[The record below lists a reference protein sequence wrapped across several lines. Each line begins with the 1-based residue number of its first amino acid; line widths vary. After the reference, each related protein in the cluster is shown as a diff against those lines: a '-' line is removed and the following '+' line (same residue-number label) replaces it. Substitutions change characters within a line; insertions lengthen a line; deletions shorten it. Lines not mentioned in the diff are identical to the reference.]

1 MGKKDKK
8 SDFEQFYDKY
18 YKLLLLIPLFM
29 FIIAGALIGTKY
41 VQEGEFINKG
51 ISFSG
56 GIGITIEDTD
66 LSGEEIQDQLREEF
80 PGYDINFRLLGADS
94 GEQDVIIESNIQPDN
109 EDSER
114 FEQELLEITGLTS
127 DDISVERIGAAFG
140 DAFFT
145 QMLVA
150 VIVAFLFMA
159 TVVFFYFRAFE
170 PSMAVILAAVFNILI
185 AIAIVNM
192 LGLQL
197 GTAGIAGL
205 LMLIGYSIDTDIL
218 LTTRMLKEKR
228 ERVNLRIKD
237 AITTGVTMT
246 ASSFIALLIAYIM
259 VSSEVLQEIM
269 LVVMLGLAADLIST
283 YVQNA
288 GLLKWY
294 LERTG
299 ASE

>member
-1 MGKKDKK
+1 MSEDKTG
-8 SDFEQFYDKY
+8 FEQFYDNY
-18 YKLLLLIPLFM
+18 YKALLLIPLLLFL
-29 FIIAGALIGTKY
+29 ISGILIGTKY
-41 VQEGEFINKG
+41 AQEGEFINRG

-56 GIGITIEDTD
+56 GLGITIENTD
-66 LSGEEIQDQLREEF
+66 LSGEEIQDQLRQEF
-80 PGYDINFRLLGADS
+80 PEYDINFRLLGGDTN
-94 GEQDVIIESNIQPDN
+94 QRDVIIESNIQPEN
-109 EDSER
+109 EDSDR
-114 FEQELLEITGLTS
+114 FEQELLDITGLTN

-140 DAFFT
+140 DAFFK
-145 QMLVA
+145 QMFIALL
-150 VIVAFLFMA
+150 VAFLFMA

-170 PSMAVILAAVFNILI
+170 PSMAVILAAVFNILV
-185 AIAIVNM
+185 AVAIVNM

-197 GTAGIAGL
+197 GTAGVAGL